1 MSTELQG
8 YLNFPHAVQVFR
20 IHRETTRLKTGKVTV
35 EDAYGVTSLTRQQ
48 ATPKRL
54 LWLVRDHWHIENK
67 LHYVRDRTYD
77 EDHSQVRTG
86 NGPRAMAT
94 IRNLSISLLRL
105 VGWANI
111 AQATRHYAR
120 DSRRTL
126 ALLGV

>member
-1 MSTELQG
+1 M
-8 YLNFPHAVQVFR
+8 
-20 IHRETTRLKTGKVTV
+20 TV
-35 EDAYGVTSLTRQQ
+35 EDAYGITSLTPQQ
-48 ATPKRL
+48 AKPKRL
-54 LWLVRDHWHIENK
+54 LVRGHWHIENK

-94 IRNLSISLLRL
+94 MRNLAIALLRL
-105 VGWANI
+105 AGWANI

-126 ALLGV
+126 VLLGV